1 MSDWPIGYWPFVKFW
16 CELNGRRLILYYLT
30 LVPVWNHAQFMVQAQ
45 IEQRATRRFSLR
57 LPLVVSNSQGGEISA
72 VTRDISS
79 RGICF
84 YMDAPPA
91 IDSDLQFTL
100 TLPPEITLTGPIRV
114 RCFARVVRVKEGSE
128 GVGAAVAAVINRY
141 EFLADRC

>member
-1 MSDWPIGYWPFVKFW
+1 
-16 CELNGRRLILYYLT
+16 
-30 LVPVWNHAQFMVQAQ
+30 MVQVQA
-45 IEQRATRRFSLR
+45 ELRATRRFSLR
-57 LPLVVSNSQGGEISA
+57 LPLVIKHPQGGEISA

-84 YMDAPPA
+84 YMDAPPT

-100 TLPPEITLTGPIRV
+100 TLPPEITLTGPIQV

-128 GVGAAVAAVINRY
+128 GVGSAVAAVIDRY
-141 EFLADRC
+141 EFLADRG